1 MKQRSFRVILL
12 LGSYDPDTKRVM
24 DTMKKEIIRAF
35 SGTNIHVYLLD
46 EISIFANHKF
56 FVIVEKWRENR
67 LSIFIFEHSGYPM
80 ESLELEITTED
91 IDTLVK
97 KAISEKYAKDVTK
110 IPILEKFKILAQQ
123 AISIIVIRDKEETRG
138 GEIAELTYLILSGF
152 SQKVC
157 LFKSQR

>member
-1 MKQRSFRVILL
+1 
-12 LGSYDPDTKRVM
+12 
-24 DTMKKEIIRAF
+24 
-35 SGTNIHVYLLD
+35 
-46 EISIFANHKF
+46 
-56 FVIVEKWRENR
+56 
-67 LSIFIFEHSGYPM
+67 M
-80 ESLELEITTED
+80 EGLELEITTED

-157 LFKSQR
+157 LFKKENIPLSSMLMEFLDHANVPIRTYSNTEDLVRSVIRYLNYRILETKLIASKQEHFAFLCFLTSHME